1 MNKYVLLLS
10 TIALSTTI
18 ACGADTE
25 PEGSEQTADGVD
37 KFASAGAKAD
47 AFDRINNPDRFQE
60 RLNYKFDELPESGE
74 IANTPWTATYWPMYE
89 DGINSRWQGKDV
101 LSPAE
106 KYDKAFNGWTPDAD
120 FMNLKPFDTSTC
132 EWDDAYYEGLGP
144 AAKYADRY
152 KGNWRAHNGIDDD
165 GDGVSDK
172 DECSTH
178 ENGVTDYDG
187 VETWFGLCHA
197 WAPAALLEPEPLSSV
212 TQEGVTFD
220 VSDLKALMIS
230 MYDRTSAYGIG
241 ARCNID
247 DKEFEFDEDGRI
259 TDQTCADMNAGAIHV
274 IITNFIGVN
283 KQGFVLERTIDY
295 EVWNQPVRGYEIREQ
310 EEISMQ
316 DAYTLLDID
325 DPDANL
331 SEGNGIVIQGVEEE
345 SKHAQIILRAANELT
360 FEQLDDDARLYKN
373 EAKFIAEYR
382 SGLDGVLNTRDDVT
396 IGTLQELDD
405 IKYVGKRAVGRLL
418 GYALTNGYVEKN
430 YKYNQNAERF
440 VRVKMALNWITE
452 QSPSV
457 DRTDDQI
464 DRYTRTD
471 VYDYILE
478 LDADGNILGG
488 EYFGASKRDHA
499 DFIWLPVSAGR
510 ANPGIELAKVRA
522 MIKESR
528 ENVMGGNVN
537 TTGKTYESTERLS
550 IPDADDDGV
559 SSTLTVPDSGVVRGL
574 KVNLNISH
582 TYRGDIM
589 VALRHGAIEHVI
601 YDGRKLPS
609 GERSSDDVV
618 LTDLEVIG
626 FNSNELK
633 GDWTLVVHDMMR
645 QDVGTI
651 EDWSLNFDVE

>member
-1 MNKYVLLLS
+1 MNKYLLLLS
-10 TIALSTTI
+10 IAALSTTI
-18 ACGADTE
+18 ACGSDTT
-25 PEGSEQTADGVD
+25 PEAEEQTADGVD
-37 KFASAGAKAD
+37 KFASASAKAD
-47 AFDRINNPDRFQE
+47 AFNRINNPDRFQK
-60 RLNYKFDELPESGE
+60 RINYKFDELPLSGE
-74 IANTPWTATYWPMYE
+74 IANTPWTATYWPTYE
-89 DGINSRWQGKDV
+89 DGINARWQGKDV

-106 KYDKAFNGWTPDAD
+106 KYDKAFNNWEPDAA
-120 FMNLKPFDTSTC
+120 FMALKPFDPSTC

-152 KGNWRAHNGIDDD
+152 KGNFRAHNGIDDD
-165 GDGVSDK
+165 GDGVADK

-178 ENGVTDYDG
+178 ENGITDYDG
-187 VETWFGLCHA
+187 IETWFGLCHA

-212 TQEGVTFD
+212 TREGVKFD

-241 ARCNID
+241 ARCNIAA
-247 DKEFEFDEDGRI
+247 KEFEFDEDGRI
-259 TDQTCADMNAGAIHV
+259 KQESCFDMNPGAIHA
-274 IITNFIGVN
+274 IITNFIGIN

-331 SEGNGIVIQGVEEE
+331 SEGNGIVIQGVEED
-345 SKHAQIILRAANELT
+345 SKHAEIILRAANTLT
-360 FEQLDDDARLYKN
+360 LAQLDDDARLYKN
-373 EAKFIAEYR
+373 EAKFIIEYR
-382 SGLDGVLNTRDDVT
+382 AGDDGRLNTRDDKT
-396 IGTLQELDD
+396 IRTLEELDD
-405 IKYVGKRAVGRLL
+405 IKYVGKRAFGRLL
-418 GYALTNGYVEKN
+418 GYALTNGYVNKN

-488 EYFGASKRDHA
+488 EYFGRSKREHA
-499 DFIWLPVSAGR
+499 DFIWLPISTGQ
-510 ANPGIELAKVRA
+510 ANPGIKIDTVRS
-522 MIKESR
+522 MINESR
-528 ENVMGGNVN
+528 DNVMGGGNA
-537 TTGKTYESTERLS
+537 TTGKTYTSTERLS
-550 IPDADDDGV
+550 IPDANDDGV
-559 SSTLTVPDSGVVRGL
+559 SSVISVPDSGVVRGL

-589 VALRHGAIEHVI
+589 VALQHGAVQQVI
-601 YDGRKLPS
+601 YDGRELPA

-618 LTDLEVIG
+618 LKDFEVIG
-626 FNSNELK
+626 FNRNELK

-651 EDWSLNFDVE
+651 EEWSMSFDVE